1 MHFAMMN
8 AKLYLFRLLK
18 NYKVTLRDNYN
29 PKFMHV
35 HLPRPIDG
43 LPITLTR
50 I

>member
-1 MHFAMMN
+1 
-8 AKLYLFRLLK
+8 LLK